1 VYRFFPRVALV
12 SIADENDRARR
23 GAVILCGGGS
33 RRMGRDKAS
42 LPFGEE
48 TLLARVMRLTAE
60 VVPREQIVLIAAAE
74 QQLPSLP
81 WAARII
87 RDREADQGP
96 LPALIDGLALLST
109 NVSAAFV
116 TACDAPLLEP
126 AFVEA
131 LFAAMDPGMDAAVPS
146 DGERLH
152 PLTAVYRPSC
162 VASLRACL
170 DGGRLS
176 LQGALRSPGIRLK
189 ELPVEQLRPVDPELR
204 SLLNCNTPEEYQA
217 ALALLSNDD
226 RGV

>member
-1 VYRFFPRVALV
+1 
-12 SIADENDRARR
+12 
-23 GAVILCGGGS
+23 
-33 RRMGRDKAS
+33 MGRDKA
-42 LPFGEE
+42 LMPFGDE
-48 TLLARVMRLTAE
+48 TLLTRVMRLVAK
-60 VVPREQIVLIAAAE
+60 VVPREQIVLVAAAE
-74 QQLPSLP
+74 QQLPPLH
-81 WAARII
+81 WLATVI

-96 LPALIDGLALLST
+96 LPALIDGLAALPA
-109 NVSAAFV
+109 NVSVAFV

-131 LFAAMDPGMDAAVPS
+131 LFAATGPGIDAAVPS

-189 ELPVEQLRPVDPELR
+189 ELPVEQLRPVDPELQ
-204 SLLNCNTPEEYQA
+204 SLLSCNTPEEYQA
-217 ALALLSNDD
+217 ALKHISKVD
-226 RGV
+226 RSI